1 MNLNVKPINKFR
13 VKNVII
19 LCMADRGMK
28 KWLPFSSLV
37 EQGSFLD
44 RMIYEKNKID
54 KPRVSVEQAR
64 KIDRLLK
71 EYDGS
76 KIEMKIYVDGYLYK
90 YYGKIEKIDVS
101 KKQIFLEDIHIP
113 IKNIID
119 IEDPNPFADIL

>member
-1 MNLNVKPINKFR
+1 
-13 VKNVII
+13 
-19 LCMADRGMK
+19 MADRGMK

-44 RMIYEKNKID
+44 KMIYEKNKIE

-76 KIEMKIYVDGYLYK
+76 NIEMKIYVDGYLYK

-101 KKQIFLEDIHIP
+101 RKQIYLEDIHIP

-119 IEDPNPFADIL
+119 IEDPNPFGDIL

>member
-1 MNLNVKPINKFR
+1 MNFNVNKTKKSR
-13 VKNVII
+13 GENDII
-19 LCMADRGMK
+19 LHMADRGMK

-44 RMIYEKNKID
+44 KMIYEKNKIE
-54 KPRVSVEQAR
+54 KPKVSVEQAR

-90 YYGKIEKIDVS
+90 YYGKIEKIDVP
-101 KKQIFLEDIHIP
+101 KKQIFLEDIYIP